1 MLFHLI
7 RKKEKK
13 QRRNVLIRRLIW
25 LLLLLFYDVNIG
37 WVAEMSTG
45 RQTVRDLIEEA
56 KKRILILVIC
66 VVGLSYLMSLT
77 SSSVWINMPAAAS
90 LILLLRYISLDI
102 GMNRRAAA
110 YSDKPP
116 SANHLSQKKPP
127 ELPKV
132 SLEKSN
138 WRRKVNSPVV
148 EAAIDQFTRHL
159 VSEWVTDLWYSRLT
173 PDRDGPEELVQIIN
187 GVFGEVSCRVRDINL
202 IDLLTRDVI
211 NLICAHL
218 ELFRVSQAK
227 IVRQQLEE
235 ITIDH
240 RDRELKQVLDADNKL
255 HPALFSAEAEHK
267 VLQHLMDGFISISFK
282 PEDLQCSFF
291 RYIVRELLA
300 CTVIRPVLNLA
311 SPRFINERVESVVL
325 SIAKK
330 TDRGVTTSAQDASQS
345 KSNGPPRP
353 SSDHFSGFLDRS
365 ARGVE
370 LMQFKREH
378 PRATSG
384 ESVKENMNGTSQP
397 KDPLLSIDTQSS
409 RSWSSLPSP
418 SETDDGKYIQRHKS
432 GGEWGEMLD
441 VMYRRKTQALA
452 PEHFENMWTK
462 GRNYKTKEGANQL
475 AKQVTENLTAGIPVT
490 LDHSNLSFK
499 QQVKDGTTKFGIS
512 QRNNSLPPYDNRSL
526 AELHA
531 RTDGNRSVH
540 SPATSHQGEHEHDLL
555 SEDVESESS
564 SCYTE
569 EDESSIVTGLDSP
582 GTKVWDSKNNRNAAV
597 SHIHHPLENS
607 GGHMVRKAGKGHPH
621 YQRLSRAHSGSKRSR
636 LGNQK
641 VNTWQEVERTTFRLG
656 DGQDI
661 LNSSKED
668 VKAEDC
674 SDDPELESWGRVH
687 SGAAASSSTPSIS
700 ITEASINSLKKSV
713 LTDSFLKLRCE
724 VLGANIVKSGSRT
737 FAVYSISVTDANNNS
752 WSIKRRFRHFEE
764 LHRRLKEFPQYNL
777 NLPPKHFLSTGL
789 EISVVQERCKLLDKY
804 LKRLLQLP
812 TISGSIEVW
821 DFLSVDSQ
829 TYMFSNSLS
838 IIETLSVNLEDKS
851 NEKSTKVQNLV
862 GAVNDPL
869 LYRGEHLNR
878 KETTL
883 QMKQNLVAENPGL
896 RRRSKS
902 CLPVKIPCKKHENPM
917 EDSGSDSD
925 GRLQS
930 SDHRIRKSEIG
941 LKGRGSNNPQE
952 TSEVLLDAATDPTL
966 PTEWVPPNLSIPILD
981 LVDVIFQL
989 HDGGWIRRQAFWVA
1003 KQVLQLGMGDA
1014 FDDWLIE
1021 KIQLLRRGSV
1031 IASAIKRVEQILW
1044 PDGIFITKHPKRQ
1057 RPPPSVIQSQSPHYG
1072 GQPTQISSPKKE
1084 SMSPKKE
1091 TVLTDEQKQ
1100 EAARSAKFVYE
1111 LMIDK
1116 APAALVG
1123 LVGHKEYERC
1133 AKDLYFF
1140 LQSTV
1145 CLKQLAFD
1153 LLELLLLSIFPELDD
1168 IVKQLHE
1175 DKQKFGQLELN

>member
-1 MLFHLI
+1 
-7 RKKEKK
+7 
-13 QRRNVLIRRLIW
+13 
-25 LLLLLFYDVNIG
+25 
-37 WVAEMSTG
+37 MSTG
-45 RQTVRDLIEEA
+45 RQTFRDLIEEA
-56 KKRILILVIC
+56 KKRILLLVIC

-77 SSSVWINMPAAAS
+77 SSSVWVNMPAAAS
-90 LILLLRYISLDI
+90 LIVLLRYISLDI
-102 GMNRRAAA
+102 EMKRRAAA
-110 YSDKPP
+110 YSDKPL
-116 SANHLSQKKPP
+116 SAKHLSQKKPP

-132 SLEKSN
+132 SLGKSN

-148 EAAIDQFTRHL
+148 EAALDHFTRHL

-187 GVFGEVSCRVRDINL
+187 GVLGEVSCRVRDINL
-202 IDLLTRDVI
+202 IDLLTRDII
-211 NLICAHL
+211 NLICTHL
-218 ELFRVSQAK
+218 ELFRASQAK

-235 ITIDH
+235 LTIDH
-240 RDRELKQVLDADNKL
+240 LDRELKQVLDADNKL
-255 HPALFSAEAEHK
+255 HPALFSAAAEHK
-267 VLQHLMDGFISISFK
+267 VLQHLMDGLISFSFK

-300 CTVIRPVLNLA
+300 CTVIRPILNLA
-311 SPRFINERVESVVL
+311 SPRFINERVESLVL
-325 SIAKK
+325 SINKK
-330 TDRGVTTSAQDASQS
+330 ADKGVTTSAQDASQS
-345 KSNGPPRP
+345 KSNGPPRS
-353 SSDHFSGFLDRS
+353 SSDHFSGVLDRS
-365 ARGVE
+365 VRGVE
-370 LMQFKREH
+370 LVQFKREH
-378 PRATSG
+378 SEAISG
-384 ESVKENMNGTSQP
+384 ESLKENMYGASQS
-397 KDPLLSIDTQSS
+397 KDPLLSNDTQSS
-409 RSWSSLPSP
+409 RSWSSLPSDFK
-418 SETDDGKYIQRHKS
+418 SNDRKDIQRHKS
-432 GGEWGEMLD
+432 GGQWGEMLD
-441 VMYRRKTQALA
+441 MMYRRKTQALA

-462 GRNYKTKEGANQL
+462 GRNYKKKEGANQL
-475 AKQVTENLTAGIPVT
+475 AKQVTENLTAGIPGI
-490 LDHSNLSFK
+490 LDHSNLSSK
-499 QQVKDGTTKFGIS
+499 HHIKDGTTKFDIAQRS
-512 QRNNSLPPYDNRSL
+512 QSLPRHNNQSL

-540 SPATSHQGEHEHDLL
+540 SPAMSHQGEHEDDQMLL
-555 SEDVESESS
+555 EDVESESS

-569 EDESSIVTGLDSP
+569 EDESSTVTGLDSP

-607 GGHMVRKAGKGHPH
+607 GGNMVRKTGKGHLH
-621 YQRLSRAHSGSKRSR
+621 YPRLSRTHSGRKRSR
-636 LGNQK
+636 LGSQK

-661 LNSSKED
+661 LNSYKED
-668 VKAEDC
+668 AKTEDS

-687 SGAAASSSTPSIS
+687 SGAAASSSAPSLS
-700 ITEASINSLKKSV
+700 IHEASINSLEKSV
-713 LTDSFLKLRCE
+713 LADSFLKLRCE

-777 NLPPKHFLSTGL
+777 HLPPKHFLSTGL

-838 IIETLSVNLEDKS
+838 IIETLAVNLEDKS
-851 NEKSTKVQNLV
+851 YEKSTKVQNLV

-869 LYRGEHLNR
+869 LYRVEHLHTTR
-878 KETTL
+878 KDTIL
-883 QMKQNLVAENPGL
+883 QMKQNNVAENPGL
-896 RRRSKS
+896 RRSSKS
-902 CLPVKIPCKKHENPM
+902 CLPVKIPVKKHENPR
-917 EDSGSDSD
+917 EDSGSDSG

-930 SDHRIRKSEIG
+930 SDRYIRTSEID
-941 LKGRGSNNPQE
+941 LKERGSNNPQG
-952 TSEVLLDAATDPTL
+952 TSEVLLDATTDPTL

-1031 IASAIKRVEQILW
+1031 IASAIKRLEQILW

-1057 RPPPSVIQSQSPHYG
+1057 RPPASVSQSQSPRYG
-1072 GQPTQISSPKKE
+1072 EPTQISSPTKE
-1084 SMSPKKE
+1084 S
-1091 TVLTDEQKQ
+1091 VLTDEQQQQ
-1100 EAARSAKFVYE
+1100 EAARRAKFVYE

-1123 LVGHKEYERC
+1123 LLGHKEYEHC

-1145 CLKQLAFD
+1145 CMKQLAFD
-1153 LLELLLLSIFPELDD
+1153 LLELLLLSTFPELHDV
-1168 IVKQLHE
+1168 VKQLHE
-1175 DKQKFGQLELN
+1175 DKKKFGQLQLN